1 MLYGADVVNK
11 YTPFPLLENTFYF
24 DKLEVP
30 IDKYSAFTF
39 ENKTK

>member
-1 MLYGADVVNK
+1 MIYFMELM
-11 YTPFPLLENTFYF
+11 YTPFPWLENTFYF
-24 DKLEVP
+24 DKLDIP